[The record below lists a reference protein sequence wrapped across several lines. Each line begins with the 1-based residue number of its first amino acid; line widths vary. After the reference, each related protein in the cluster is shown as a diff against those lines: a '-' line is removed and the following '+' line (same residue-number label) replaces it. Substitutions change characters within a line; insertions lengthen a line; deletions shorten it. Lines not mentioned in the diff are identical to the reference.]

1 MVRIDDLGAYA
12 VALEVGQAPVD
23 VAPAARVVAELAVAI
38 VIGGARIGDIE
49 PPRTAPVDDEVAPP
63 VALDDA
69 RCPVPEGFRD
79 AFVEIRRLLHV

>member
-1 MVRIDDLGAYA
+1 MRRRCPDA

-23 VAPAARVVAELAVAI
+23 VASAARVVAELAVAI
-38 VIGGARIGDIE
+38 IIGGARIGNIE
-49 PPRTAPVDDEVAPP
+49 PPGTPPVDDEVACA

-79 AFVEIRRLLHV
+79 ALVEIGRLLHV